1 MKAAQY
7 AAGFADWKSYGFDI
21 ACMQPNYVFNAN
33 SKRERLYYNAEA
45 AKKLGL
51 CVELEVHWEQTPE
64 MITKYLEYLDVG
76 VEEGYM
82 NTVKMYYESGAFR
95 SACVSDN
102 PNWRLIYD
110 CTYKFAKERLT
121 SEEIKKAI
129 SDVK

>member
-1 MKAAQY
+1 
-7 AAGFADWKSYGFDI
+7 
-21 ACMQPNYVFNAN
+21 
-33 SKRERLYYNAEA
+33 
-45 AKKLGL
+45 
-51 CVELEVHWEQTPE
+51 
-64 MITKYLEYLDVG
+64 
-76 VEEGYM
+76 M

>member
-1 MKAAQY
+1 
-7 AAGFADWKSYGFDI
+7 
-21 ACMQPNYVFNAN
+21 MQPNYVFNAN

-51 CVELEVHWEQTPE
+51 CVELEVHWEQIPE